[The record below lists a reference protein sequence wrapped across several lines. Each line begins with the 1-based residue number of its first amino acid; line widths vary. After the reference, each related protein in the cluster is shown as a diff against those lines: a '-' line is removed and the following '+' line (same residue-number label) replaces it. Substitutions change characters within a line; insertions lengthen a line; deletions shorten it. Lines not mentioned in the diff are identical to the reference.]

1 MCHGS
6 LINQLKE
13 KTETEEDPVRQNNKK
28 RMLFWKPRDKEK
40 PQIQDY

>member
-13 KTETEEDPVRQNNKK
+13 KTETEENPVRQNNKK
-28 RMLFWKPRDKEK
+28 KNVILEAKR
-40 PQIQDY
+40 

>member
-13 KTETEEDPVRQNNKK
+13 KTEIEENPVRQNNKK
-28 RMLFWKPRDKEK
+28 RMLF
-40 PQIQDY
+40 